1 MRKIL
6 ISLAVTA
13 ATLTAVPAAAQYRD
27 NDRRWDQREDRWD
40 QREDRWD
47 QREDRWDQRDDH
59 RDRRAVQHLLREL
72 DRVQQRVER
81 SSNRGIISPREAF
94 ALRREL
100 SRVRDRLHRSARNG
114 LSHREVRELS
124 FQIDRVEQ
132 RLRFER
138 RDRDGRRG

>member
-27 NDRRWDQREDRWD
+27 NDRRWDQREDR
-40 QREDRWD
+40 RWD
-47 QREDRWDQRDDH
+47 QREDH

-72 DRVQQRVER
+72 DQVQQRVER

-114 LSHREVRELS
+114 LSQREVQELS

-132 RLRFER
+132 RLRVER